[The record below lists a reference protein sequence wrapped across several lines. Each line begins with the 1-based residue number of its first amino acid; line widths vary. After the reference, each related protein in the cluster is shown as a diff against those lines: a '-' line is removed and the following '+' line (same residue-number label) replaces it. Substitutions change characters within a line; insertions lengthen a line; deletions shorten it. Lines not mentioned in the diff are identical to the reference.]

1 MTDDGQYYIFL
12 DEVQL
17 LPAFV
22 SVLNSF
28 LHKHNVDVYKSN
40 ASHFKALNSK

>member
-28 LHKHNVDVYKSN
+28 LHMHNVDVYKSN